1 MATAILSSI
10 IIVLSIITRF
20 YINRR
25 KKFTRS
31 QCITVMVVSIV
42 VIILAVSIII
52 IEIQNPILVILN
64 LIVFYVYSLLCYM
77 MIKHILGMN

>member
-31 QCITVMVVSIV
+31 
-42 VIILAVSIII
+42 
-52 IEIQNPILVILN
+52 
-64 LIVFYVYSLLCYM
+64 
-77 MIKHILGMN
+77 